1 MWKLVEKNSE
11 QKQVISNLEKL
22 YKSREEVLNLF
33 RDFTNM
39 VFEAKYKAKR
49 ATGLQIL
56 TPKQRLPTALAQ
68 VKAGNNSENLL
79 NENMINWL
87 LFVLIKKKNY

>member
-1 MWKLVEKNSE
+1 MKTSRKIMMKIVIKDILVKIGRKNSE

-39 VFEAKYKAKR
+39 VFEVKYKAKR
-49 ATGLQIL
+49 AAGL
-56 TPKQRLPTALAQ
+56 K
-68 VKAGNNSENLL
+68 
-79 NENMINWL
+79 INT
-87 LFVLIKKKNY
+87 